1 MKGYVKVNLKE
12 RNDNNTLRV
21 RYNDTNCFKK
31 QLLAKT
37 PLTITLCATTKF
49 CGEITPYDI
58 MMKFHSISNDF
69 FLPLITLQYQQIMQL
84 CSSQHSLVKC
94 QHQNDLG

>member
-58 MMKFHSISNDF
+58 MMKFHFISNDF
-69 FLPLITLQYQQIMQL
+69 FLPLITL
-84 CSSQHSLVKC
+84 
-94 QHQNDLG
+94 